1 MRLVRKFKNKPKAKK
16 FRIKNGVKYQVLNIG
31 GRELEV
37 RVAGQAERDEMKAE
51 FAAFKKNPIGYIKKK
66 NSE

>member
-1 MRLVRKFKNKPKAKK
+1 MRLVKKFKNKPKAKK
-16 FRIKNGVKYQVLNIG
+16 FRVRNGVEYQVLNIG

-37 RVAGQAERDEMKAE
+37 RVATATEREATRAE
-51 FAAFKKNPIGYIKKK
+51 FAAFRKNPIGYTRKA

>member
-16 FRIKNGVKYQVLNIG
+16 FRVKNGVKYQVLNIG

-37 RVAGQAERDEMKAE
+37 RVANATEREATKAE
-51 FAAFKKNPIGYIKKK
+51 FAAFKKNPVGYMRSE

>member
-16 FRIKNGVKYQVLNIG
+16 FRVKNGVKYQVLNIG

-37 RVAGQAERDEMKAE
+37 RVAGQAEREATRAE
-51 FAAFKKNPIGYIKKK
+51 FAAFKKNPIAYVKEA
-66 NSE
+66 NRE

>member
-16 FRIKNGVKYQVLNIG
+16 FRVKNGVKYQVLNIG

-37 RVAGQAERDEMKAE
+37 RVAGQAERNEMKAE
-51 FAAFKKNPIGYIKKK
+51 FAAFKKNPIGYTRKA

>member
-16 FRIKNGVKYQVLNIG
+16 FRVKNGVKYQVLNIG

-37 RVAGQAERDEMKAE
+37 RVAGQAEREATKAE
-51 FAAFKKNPIGYIKKK
+51 FAAFKKNPIGYIRK
-66 NSE
+66 NNA

>member
-37 RVAGQAERDEMKAE
+37 RVAGQAEREATKAE
-51 FAAFKKNPIGYIKKK
+51 FAAFKKNPIGYIRK
-66 NSE
+66 NNA

>member
-16 FRIKNGVKYQVLNIG
+16 FRVKNGVKYQVLNIG

-37 RVAGQAERDEMKAE
+37 RVAGQAERNEMKAE
-51 FAAFKKNPIGYIKKK
+51 FAAFKKNPIGYIRK
-66 NSE
+66 NNA

>member
-51 FAAFKKNPIGYIKKK
+51 FAAFKKSSVKYIRKQ
-66 NSE
+66 NAE

>member
-16 FRIKNGVKYQVLNIG
+16 FRVKNGVKYQVLNIG

-37 RVAGQAERDEMKAE
+37 RVAGQVEREATRAE
-51 FAAFKKNPIGYIKKK
+51 FAAFKKNPIGYIRK
-66 NSE
+66 NNA

>member
-1 MRLVRKFKNKPKAKK
+1 MRLVRRFKNKPKAKK
-16 FRIKNGVKYQVLNIG
+16 FRVKNGVKYQVLNIG

-51 FAAFKKNPIGYIKKK
+51 FAAFKKNPKGYIRKQ
-66 NSE
+66 NAE

>member
-1 MRLVRKFKNKPKAKK
+1 MRLVKKFKNKPKAKK
-16 FRIKNGVKYQVLNIG
+16 FRVKNGVKYQVLNIG

-37 RVAGQAERDEMKAE
+37 RVAGQVERNEMKAE
-51 FAAFKKNPIGYIKKK
+51 FAAFKKNPIGYVKQL

>member
-1 MRLVRKFKNKPKAKK
+1 MRLVKKFKNKPKAKK
-16 FRIKNGVKYQVLNIG
+16 FRVRNGVEFQVLNIG

-37 RVAGQAERDEMKAE
+37 RVAGQAERNEMRAE
-51 FAAFKKNPIGYIKKK
+51 FAAFKKNPIGYMKSE